1 VNIARR
7 QMIGGILLF
16 SAALVAMLWANSPL
30 RESYFAVSHIEALKG
45 VAIFIFFLSIG
56 IELRH
61 EISDGILSKP
71 KQAVVPV
78 FAAIGGMAVPVIIY
92 SLINVGEASSRGW
105 GVPMSTDIA
114 FALGVLAI
122 AGRWL
127 PKPVRTFVMTVAV
140 VDDSLTILMIAIFFA
155 SSFHALSLAS
165 LGGVLIGLFLPR
177 GQKLQKYLEPAVA
190 FAFLPLFA
198 LLSAGVDLSK
208 LSSAESASP
217 LIIIGI
223 VVAMVIGKPLG
234 VLGATWLVTKSKL
247 GTLPQQV
254 TWPRLRRVSLLF
266 GMCFTVAMLMSEL
279 SFGDSEGE
287 QSLANVSVLITSAVM
302 ALLATAALTLRTKHL
317 HEH

>member
-1 VNIARR
+1 MV
-7 QMIGGILLF
+7 GGILLF
-16 SAALVAMLWANSPL
+16 SAALVAMLWANSPF

-92 SLINVGEASSRGW
+92 SLINAGEASSRGW

-302 ALLATAALTLRTKHL
+302 ALLATAALSLRTKHL

>member
-1 VNIARR
+1 MNIARR

-16 SAALVAMLWANSPL
+16 SAALVAMFWANSPI
-30 RESYFAVSHIEALKG
+30 RESYVVVSHIEALKG

-61 EISDGILSKP
+61 EITHGILSKP
-71 KQAVVPV
+71 RQAVVPI

-92 SLINVGEASSRGW
+92 SLINAGEASSRGW

-208 LSSAESASP
+208 LNSAEGASP

-223 VVAMVIGKPLG
+223 VIAMVIGKPLG

-279 SFGDSEGE
+279 SFGNSEGE

-302 ALLATAALTLRTKHL
+302 AVLATAALSLRTKHL

>member
-1 VNIARR
+1 MNIARR

-16 SAALVAMLWANSPL
+16 SAALVAMFWANSPI
-30 RESYFAVSHIEALKG
+30 RESYAVVSHIEALKG

-61 EISDGILSKP
+61 EITHGILSKP
-71 KQAVVPV
+71 RQAVVPI

-92 SLINVGEASSRGW
+92 SLINAGEASSRGW

-208 LSSAESASP
+208 LNSAEGASP

-223 VVAMVIGKPLG
+223 VIAMVIGKPLG

-279 SFGDSEGE
+279 SFGNSEGE

-302 ALLATAALTLRTKHL
+302 AALATAALSLRTKNL

>member
-1 VNIARR
+1 MNIARR

-16 SAALVAMLWANSPL
+16 SAALVAMFWANSPI
-30 RESYFAVSHIEALKG
+30 RESYAVVSHIEALKG

-61 EISDGILSKP
+61 EITHGILSKP
-71 KQAVVPV
+71 RQAVVPI

-92 SLINVGEASSRGW
+92 SLINAGEASSRGW

-208 LSSAESASP
+208 LNSAEGASP

-223 VVAMVIGKPLG
+223 VIAMVIGKPLG

-254 TWPRLRRVSLLF
+254 TWPRLRRVSILF

-279 SFGDSEGE
+279 SFGNSEGE

-302 ALLATAALTLRTKHL
+302 AVLATAALSLRTKHL

>member
-1 VNIARR
+1 MNIARR

-16 SAALVAMLWANSPL
+16 ASAIVAMLWANSPI
-30 RESYFAVSHIEALKG
+30 RDSYEAVSHIELLKG
-45 VAIFIFFLSIG
+45 ATIFLFFLSIG

-61 EISDGILSKP
+61 EITHGSLSKP
-71 KQAVVPV
+71 RQAVVPI

-92 SLINVGEASSRGW
+92 SLINLGEPSARGW

-127 PKPVRTFVMTVAV
+127 PKQVRAYVMTVAV

-155 SSFHALSLAS
+155 SSFHALSLFS
-165 LGGVLIGLFLPR
+165 LAGVLVGVFLPS
-177 GQKLQKYLEPAVA
+177 GDKLQKRLEPAVA
-190 FAFLPLFA
+190 FAVLPLFA

-208 LSSAESASP
+208 LASATNASP
-217 LIIIGI
+217 LITIGI
-223 VVAMVIGKPLG
+223 IVAMMIGKPLG
-234 VLGATWLVTKSKL
+234 VLGTTWIVTKSKL
-247 GTLPQQV
+247 GTLPVQV
-254 TWPRLRRVSLLF
+254 TWPRLRRVGLLF

-287 QSLANVSVLITSAVM
+287 HSLANVSVLIASAAM
-302 ALLATAALTLRTKHL
+302 ALLATMALSLKSKHL
-317 HEH
+317 HDH

>member
-1 VNIARR
+1 
-7 QMIGGILLF
+7 MIGGILLF
-16 SAALVAMLWANSPL
+16 SAALVAMFWANSPI
-30 RESYFAVSHIEALKG
+30 RESYAVVSHIEALKG

-61 EISDGILSKP
+61 EITHGILSKP
-71 KQAVVPV
+71 RQAVVPI

-92 SLINVGEASSRGW
+92 SLINAGEASSRGW

-208 LSSAESASP
+208 LNSAEGASP

-223 VVAMVIGKPLG
+223 VIAMVIGKPLG

-279 SFGDSEGE
+279 SFGNSEGE

-302 ALLATAALTLRTKHL
+302 AVLATAALSLRTKHL

>member
-1 VNIARR
+1 MNIARR

-16 SAALVAMLWANSPL
+16 SAAIVAMLWSNSPI
-30 RESYFAVSHIEALKG
+30 RESYAVVSHIEALKG
-45 VAIFIFFLSIG
+45 IAIFIFFLSIG

-61 EISDGILSKP
+61 EITHGILSKP
-71 KQAVVPV
+71 KQAVVPI

-92 SLINVGEASSRGW
+92 SLINAGEASSRGW

-208 LSSAESASP
+208 LSSAEGASP

-223 VVAMVIGKPLG
+223 VIAMVIGKPLG

-302 ALLATAALTLRTKHL
+302 AVLATAALSLRTKHL

>member
-1 VNIARR
+1 
-7 QMIGGILLF
+7 MF
-16 SAALVAMLWANSPL
+16 WANSPI
-30 RESYFAVSHIEALKG
+30 RESYAVVSHIEALKG

-61 EISDGILSKP
+61 EITHGILSKP
-71 KQAVVPV
+71 RQAVVPI

-92 SLINVGEASSRGW
+92 SLINAGEASSRGW

-208 LSSAESASP
+208 LNSAEGASP

-223 VVAMVIGKPLG
+223 VIAMVIGKPLG

-279 SFGDSEGE
+279 SFGNSEGE

-302 ALLATAALTLRTKHL
+302 AVLATAALSLRTKNL

>member
-1 VNIARR
+1 MNIARR

-16 SAALVAMLWANSPL
+16 SAAIVAMLWSNSPI
-30 RESYFAVSHIEALKG
+30 RESYAVVSHIEALKG

-61 EISDGILSKP
+61 EITHGILSKP
-71 KQAVVPV
+71 KQAVVPI

-92 SLINVGEASSRGW
+92 SLINAGEASSRGW

-208 LSSAESASP
+208 LSSAEGASP

-223 VVAMVIGKPLG
+223 VIAMVIGKPLG

-266 GMCFTVAMLMSEL
+266 GMCYTVAMLMSEL

-302 ALLATAALTLRTKHL
+302 AVLATAALSLRTKHL
-317 HEH
+317 HEP

>member
-1 VNIARR
+1 MNIARR

-16 SAALVAMLWANSPL
+16 SAALVAMFWANSPI
-30 RESYFAVSHIEALKG
+30 RESYAVVSHIEALKG

-61 EISDGILSKP
+61 EITHGILGKP
-71 KQAVVPV
+71 RQAVVPI

-92 SLINVGEASSRGW
+92 SLINAGEASSRGW

-208 LSSAESASP
+208 LNSAEGASP

-223 VVAMVIGKPLG
+223 VIAMVIGKPLG

-279 SFGDSEGE
+279 SFGNSEGE

-302 ALLATAALTLRTKHL
+302 AVLATAALSLRTKHL

>member
-1 VNIARR
+1 MNIARR

-16 SAALVAMLWANSPL
+16 SAAIVAMLWSNSPI
-30 RESYFAVSHIEALKG
+30 RESYAVVSHIEALKG

-61 EISDGILSKP
+61 EITHGILSKP
-71 KQAVVPV
+71 KQAVVPI

-92 SLINVGEASSRGW
+92 SLINAGEASSRGW

-208 LSSAESASP
+208 LSSAEGASP

-223 VVAMVIGKPLG
+223 VIAMVIGKPLG

-302 ALLATAALTLRTKHL
+302 AVLATAALSMRTKHL

>member
-1 VNIARR
+1 MNIARR
-7 QMIGGILLF
+7 QMVGGILLF

-61 EISDGILSKP
+61 EITHGILSKP
-71 KQAVVPV
+71 KQAVVPI

-92 SLINVGEASSRGW
+92 SLINAGEASSRGW

-208 LSSAESASP
+208 LSSAEGASP

-223 VVAMVIGKPLG
+223 VIAMVIGKPLG

-302 ALLATAALTLRTKHL
+302 ALLATAALSLRTKHL

>member
-1 VNIARR
+1 MNIARR

>member
-1 VNIARR
+1 MNIARR

-16 SAALVAMLWANSPL
+16 SAALVAMFWANSPI
-30 RESYFAVSHIEALKG
+30 RESYAVVSHIEALKG

-61 EISDGILSKP
+61 EITHGILSKP
-71 KQAVVPV
+71 RQAVVPI

-92 SLINVGEASSRGW
+92 SLINAGEASSRGW

-208 LSSAESASP
+208 LNSAEGASP

-223 VVAMVIGKPLG
+223 VIAMVIGKPLG

-279 SFGDSEGE
+279 SFGNSEGE

-302 ALLATAALTLRTKHL
+302 AVLATAALSLRTKNL

>member
-1 VNIARR
+1 MNIARR

-16 SAALVAMLWANSPL
+16 SAAIVAMLWSNSPI
-30 RESYFAVSHIEALKG
+30 RESYAVVSHIEALKG

-61 EISDGILSKP
+61 EITHGILSKP
-71 KQAVVPV
+71 KQAVVPI

-92 SLINVGEASSRGW
+92 SLINAGEASSRGW

-127 PKPVRTFVMTVAV
+127 PKSVRTFVMTVAV

-208 LSSAESASP
+208 LSSAEGASP

-223 VVAMVIGKPLG
+223 VIAMVIGKPLG

-302 ALLATAALTLRTKHL
+302 AVLATAALSLRTKHL

>member
-1 VNIARR
+1 MNIARR

-16 SAALVAMLWANSPL
+16 SAAIVAMLWSNSPI
-30 RESYFAVSHIEALKG
+30 RESYAVVSHIEALKG

-61 EISDGILSKP
+61 EITHGILSKP
-71 KQAVVPV
+71 KQAVVPI

-92 SLINVGEASSRGW
+92 SLINAGEASSRGW

-208 LSSAESASP
+208 LNSAAGASP

-223 VVAMVIGKPLG
+223 VIAMVIGKPLG

-279 SFGDSEGE
+279 SFGNSEGE

-302 ALLATAALTLRTKHL
+302 AVLATAALSLRTKNL

>member
-1 VNIARR
+1 MNIARR
-7 QMIGGILLF
+7 QMVGGILLF
-16 SAALVAMLWANSPL
+16 SAALVAMLWANSPF

-92 SLINVGEASSRGW
+92 SLINAGEASSRGW

-302 ALLATAALTLRTKHL
+302 ALLATAALSLRTKHL

>member
-1 VNIARR
+1 MNIARR

-16 SAALVAMLWANSPL
+16 SAAIVAMLWSNSPI
-30 RESYFAVSHIEALKG
+30 RESYAVVSHIEALKG
-45 VAIFIFFLSIG
+45 IAIFIFFLSIG

-61 EISDGILSKP
+61 EITHGILSKP
-71 KQAVVPV
+71 KQAVVPI

-92 SLINVGEASSRGW
+92 SLINAGEASSRGW

-208 LSSAESASP
+208 LSSAEGASP

-223 VVAMVIGKPLG
+223 VIAMVIGKPLG

-302 ALLATAALTLRTKHL
+302 AVLATAALSMRTKHL